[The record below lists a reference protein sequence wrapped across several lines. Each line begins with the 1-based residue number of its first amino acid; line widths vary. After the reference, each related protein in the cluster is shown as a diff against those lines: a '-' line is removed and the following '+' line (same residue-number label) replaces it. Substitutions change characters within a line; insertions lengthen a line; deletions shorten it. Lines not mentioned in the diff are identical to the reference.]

1 MPVHPRA
8 LVIAVSAVLGAPCG
22 SASAS
27 ESAPQ
32 LRGLAEG
39 LVGRLVPVPP
49 RVSIAFTAGA
59 VSDLEGIGAAGE
71 IEAGVAWGVYSTGM
85 FQPMR
90 LWRVAMSGRA
100 STLDVETA
108 ALAALAGRTVDDLIG
123 YAAEAG
129 LAMRLSDERAI
140 GPVLRVGPRL
150 AGIGIQLGAWWY
162 PAGDDEVGL
171 SLGITWDALGTHP
184 PPD

>member
-1 MPVHPRA
+1 M
-8 LVIAVSAVLGAPCG
+8 LGAPCG

-59 VSDLEGIGAAGE
+59 LSDLEGIGAAGE
-71 IEAGVAWGVYSTGM
+71 IEVGVAWGVYSTGM
-85 FQPMR
+85 FQPMH
-90 LWRVAMSGRA
+90 LWRLAVSGRA
-100 STLDVETA
+100 STLAPETA
-108 ALAALAGRTVDDLIG
+108 TLALLAGRTVDDLIG

-129 LAMRLSDERAI
+129 LGMRLSDDRAV
-140 GPVLRVGPRL
+140 GPVIRVGPRL
-150 AGIGIQLGAWWY
+150 RGLGIQLGGWWY

-171 SLGITWDALGTHP
+171 SLGITWDALGTQP
-184 PPD
+184 PPH